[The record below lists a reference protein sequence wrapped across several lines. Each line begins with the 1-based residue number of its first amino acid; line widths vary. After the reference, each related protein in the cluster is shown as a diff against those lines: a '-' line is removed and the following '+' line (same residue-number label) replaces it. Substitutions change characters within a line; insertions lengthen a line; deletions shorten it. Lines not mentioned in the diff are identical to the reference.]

1 MLQKILI
8 VDDHKVFAESIASV
22 LRSKYEVKEVTSV
35 DKALQVRSVFLPD
48 LMITDLQL
56 PEKDGLWLIKT
67 IREKDDEAKILVLS
81 SMTNHA
87 TIHKLLQFEVNGF
100 LNKNVSSL
108 DLLNAIQ
115 KIMEGE
121 NYFQTDIYEDY
132 LENYKS
138 KSGATQTITPR
149 ELEVLQLIIEEK
161 TTSEIAEILKLSAYT
176 VEGYRKNL
184 LLKTGA
190 SNVVG
195 LIKYAIK
202 INLM

>member
-184 LLKTGA
+184 LLKIGA

>member
-1 MLQKILI
+1 MPIKILI

-22 LRSKYEVKEVTSV
+22 LRSKYEVREVVSV
-35 DKALQVRSVFLPD
+35 DKALQIKDTFKPNLIV
-48 LMITDLQL
+48 TDLQL
-56 PEKDGLWLIKT
+56 PDKDGFFLIKS
-67 IREKDDEAKILVLS
+67 IRENDDALKILVLS

-87 TIHKLLQFEVNGF
+87 TINKLLQFEVNGF
-100 LNKNVSSL
+100 LNKNISSL

-121 NYFQTDIYEDY
+121 NYFQPDIYKDY

-138 KSGATQTITPR
+138 KSEETQSITPR
-149 ELEVLQLIIEEK
+149 ELDVLQLIIEEK
-161 TTSEIAEILKLSAYT
+161 TTSEIAAILKLSTYT

-202 INLM
+202 INLI